1 MSGSLAGRVPGP
13 ARGLLGRAHAPARP
27 AGGAVPAAG
36 VRAPAAAGP
45 AREAHRTPAG
55 TGGLL
60 AAGGAAAAGTD
71 TAAVADTG
79 SSGEGA
85 LQAMTRQWA
94 SLAALGLGLVACGVG
109 AGHLEHHLPVG
120 VALSTLGLVAI
131 GWGVLALRGPAPV
144 PRAAAGVALASGP
157 AVLLSSP
164 LTGTATT
171 TAEAA
176 ALVLG
181 LAVGILLALG
191 QRAGT
196 APGARRRAPGGAG
209 QAGTLA
215 AGALLV
221 ALVTV
226 PGLAATEAGAHAV
239 PHGSHGL
246 PAETG
251 HAGH

>member
-1 MSGSLAGRVPGP
+1 
-13 ARGLLGRAHAPARP
+13 
-27 AGGAVPAAG
+27 
-36 VRAPAAAGP
+36 VRAPAA
-45 AREAHRTPAG
+45 
-55 TGGLL
+55 
-60 AAGGAAAAGTD
+60 GGATVAEAAD
-71 TAAVADTG
+71 
-79 SSGEGA
+79 EGA
-85 LQAMTRQWA
+85 LRALTRQWS

-120 VALSTLGLVAI
+120 VALAAFGLVAI

-157 AVLLSSP
+157 AVLLSAP

-171 TAEAA
+171 AAEGA
-176 ALVLG
+176 ALVLA

-191 QRAGT
+191 LRAAGS
-196 APGARRRAPGGAG
+196 PGPRRRAPSGAG

>member
-1 MSGSLAGRVPGP
+1 MSGSLAGRAPGP
-13 ARGLLGRAHAPARP
+13 ARGLLGGRAHAPARP

-36 VRAPAAAGP
+36 VRAPAAAGV
-45 AREAHRTPAG
+45 
-55 TGGLL
+55 
-60 AAGGAAAAGTD
+60 GGAAPAAQGRLAAEASAAVEGVGAGT
-71 TAAVADTG
+71 AD
-79 SSGEGA
+79 EGA
-85 LQAMTRQWA
+85 LQALTRQWS

-120 VALSTLGLVAI
+120 VALAALGLVAI
-131 GWGVLALRGPAPV
+131 GWGVLALRGPAPA
-144 PRAAAGVALASGP
+144 PRVAAGVALASGP
-157 AVLLSSP
+157 AVLLSAP

-171 TAEAA
+171 AAEAA

-181 LAVGILLALG
+181 LAAGVLLALG
-191 QRAGT
+191 LRAAG
-196 APGARRRAPGGAG
+196 APGPRRRAPGGAG